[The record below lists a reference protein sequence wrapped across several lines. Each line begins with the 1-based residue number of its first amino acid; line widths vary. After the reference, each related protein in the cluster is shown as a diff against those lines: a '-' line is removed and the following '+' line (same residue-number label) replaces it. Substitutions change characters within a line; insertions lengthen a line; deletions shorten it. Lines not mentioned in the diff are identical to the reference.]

1 MARSLR
7 PQFQGAIYHL
17 IVRGNNHQRLFR
29 DNHDRRY
36 YLELLGRYRGRFGCL
51 IYAYILLGNHLHLL
65 LATPRASIGKFMQ
78 GLGTSYAAYF
88 NRKYKRRGTLFEGRY
103 ESRLVPNATDLL
115 EITRYIHCYASQE
128 GSEKEWETY
137 PWSSYRIYLGV
148 VHSDLVDTATVLA
161 RFQQV
166 SPEEQRKRY
175 QRYVETG
182 KLWLTN
188 SVGKQGTAHVAA
200 TDHPASLIKSA
211 YPLEVSHK
219 EASISEI
226 RRAEAILQQVR
237 SLDFKGTVLTDSRR
251 KSLARHLA
259 MYLIRK
265 ETLLPLH
272 SIGSLLGVKASAV
285 ANAISK
291 VERLTKG
298 GAFPSQI
305 CNLLNS
311 PPTAVANG
319 PNPKQPINEATD
331 IDQAEQEDLL
341 EYLDLPD
348 HYQAHLE
355 TLQRLARTQKEK

>member
-17 IVRGNNHQRLFR
+17 TVRGNNHLRLFR
-29 DNHDRRY
+29 DNHDKRY
-36 YLELLGRYRGRFGCL
+36 YLELLGRYKGRFGCP
-51 IYAYILLGNHLHLL
+51 IYAYLLLSNHLHLL
-65 LATPRASIGKFMQ
+65 LATPRASVGKFMQ

-103 ESRLVPNATDLL
+103 ESRLVPTTDLL
-115 EITRYIHCYASQE
+115 ELTRYIHGYSLQE
-128 GSEKEWETY
+128 GAGNGWETY
-137 PWSSYRIYLGV
+137 PWSSYRVYLGV
-148 VHSDLVDTATVLA
+148 VPSDLVDTATVLA
-161 RFQQV
+161 RFRQV

-175 QRYVETG
+175 QRFVETG

-188 SVGKQGTAHVAA
+188 PVGEEGIAHVAS
-200 TDHPASLIKSA
+200 TNRPASLIRSA
-211 YPLEVSHK
+211 PPPEVSHT
-219 EASISEI
+219 EAKISDI
-226 RRAEAILQQVR
+226 RRAEGILQQVR
-237 SLDFKGTVLTDSRR
+237 SLDFKGTVMKESRR
-251 KSLARHLA
+251 KALARHLA

-311 PPTAVANG
+311 PLITVG
-319 PNPKQPINEATD
+319 NPKQPINKARS
-331 IDQAEQEDLL
+331 IDQTEQEDLL

-348 HYQAHLE
+348 HYVAHLE
-355 TLQRLARTQKEK
+355 TLRRLARSEK

>member
-65 LATPRASIGKFMQ
+65 LATPRASVGKFMQ

-103 ESRLVPNATDLL
+103 ESRLVPTTTDLL
-115 EITRYIHCYASQE
+115 EITRYIHCNASLE
-128 GSEKEWETY
+128 GSEKGWETY
-137 PWSSYRIYLGV
+137 PWSSYRVYLGV

-161 RFQQV
+161 RFRQV

-175 QRYVETG
+175 QRFVGTG

-188 SVGKQGTAHVAA
+188 PVGEQGTAHAA
-200 TDHPASLIKSA
+200 STNRPASYIRSA
-211 YPLEVSHK
+211 SPLEVSHT
-219 EASISEI
+219 EANISDI
-226 RRAEAILQQVR
+226 RRAEGIVQQVR
-237 SLDFKGTVLTDSRR
+237 SLDFKGTVLTENRR
-251 KSLARHLA
+251 KALARHLA

-291 VERLTKG
+291 VERLTRG
-298 GAFPSQI
+298 GVFPSQI

-311 PPTAVANG
+311 LPTAVANG
-319 PNPKQPINEATD
+319 VSAKLSKNEASN

-348 HYQAHLE
+348 HYVAHLE
-355 TLQRLARTQKEK
+355 TLQRLARSQKEK

>member
-51 IYAYILLGNHLHLL
+51 IYAYILLSNNLHLL
-65 LATPRASIGKFMQ
+65 LATPKASVGKFMQ

-103 ESRLVPNATDLL
+103 ESRLVPTTTDLL

-128 GSEKEWETY
+128 GSEKGWETY
-137 PWSSYRIYLGV
+137 PWSSYRVYLGE

-161 RFQQV
+161 RFRQV

-175 QRYVETG
+175 QRFVGTG

-188 SVGKQGTAHVAA
+188 PVGEQGTAHAA
-200 TDHPASLIKSA
+200 STNRPAPFIRSSHPLG
-211 YPLEVSHK
+211 VSHK
-219 EASISEI
+219 EANISDI
-226 RRAEAILQQVR
+226 RRAEGIVQQVR
-237 SLDFKGTVLTDSRR
+237 SLDFKGTVLTENRR
-251 KSLARHLA
+251 KALARHLA

-291 VERLTKG
+291 VERLTRG
-298 GAFPSQI
+298 GVFPSQI

-311 PPTAVANG
+311 SPTAVANG
-319 PNPKQPINEATD
+319 AIPKQPNNEASNV
-331 IDQAEQEDLL
+331 DQTEQEDLL

-348 HYQAHLE
+348 HYVAHLE
-355 TLQRLARTQKEK
+355 TLQRLARSQKEK

>member
-17 IVRGNNHQRLFR
+17 TVRGNNHQRLFR
-29 DNHDRRY
+29 DNHDKRY
-36 YLELLGRYRGRFGCL
+36 YLELLGRYKGLFGCP

-65 LATPRASIGKFMQ
+65 LATPKASVGKFMQ
-78 GLGTSYAAYF
+78 GLGTSYAVYF

-103 ESRLVPNATDLL
+103 ESRLVPTTTDLL

-128 GSEKEWETY
+128 GSEKGWETY
-137 PWSSYRIYLGV
+137 PWSSYRVYLGV

-161 RFQQV
+161 RFRQV

-175 QRYVETG
+175 QRFVGTG

-188 SVGKQGTAHVAA
+188 PVGEQGTAHAA
-200 TDHPASLIKSA
+200 STNRPAPFIRYSH
-211 YPLEVSHK
+211 PLEVSHT
-219 EASISEI
+219 EANISDI
-226 RRAEAILQQVR
+226 TRAEGIVQQVR
-237 SLDFKGTVLTDSRR
+237 SLDFKGTVLTETRR
-251 KSLARHLA
+251 KALARHLA

-298 GAFPSQI
+298 GVFPSQI

-311 PPTAVANG
+311 PPTAVAKGANL
-319 PNPKQPINEATD
+319 NQPKNEASN

-348 HYQAHLE
+348 HYVAHLE
-355 TLQRLARTQKEK
+355 TLQRMARFQKEN

>member
-1 MARSLR
+1 MTRSLR

-29 DNHDRRY
+29 DNHDKRY

-65 LATPRASIGKFMQ
+65 LTTPKASVGKFMQ

-88 NRKYKRRGTLFEGRY
+88 NRKYKRRGTVFEGRY
-103 ESRLVPNATDLL
+103 ESRLVPTANDLL
-115 EITRYIHCYASQE
+115 EITRYIHGYALQE
-128 GSEKEWETY
+128 GCEKGWETY
-137 PWSSYRIYLGV
+137 PWSSYRVYLGV
-148 VHSDLVDTATVLA
+148 VPSDLVDTGTVLA
-161 RFQQV
+161 RFRQV

-175 QRYVETG
+175 QRFVETG

-188 SVGKQGTAHVAA
+188 PVGEQGTAHMAS
-200 TDHPASLIKSA
+200 TDRPASLIRSA
-211 YPLEVSHK
+211 HPLEVSYTETK
-219 EASISEI
+219 ISDT
-226 RRAEAILQQVR
+226 RRAEGILRQVR
-237 SLDFKGTVLTDSRR
+237 SLDFKGTVLTESRR
-251 KSLARHLA
+251 KALGRHLA

-311 PPTAVANG
+311 PPTALANG
-319 PNPKQPINEATD
+319 ANPKQAINEARS
-331 IDQAEQEDLL
+331 IDETEQEDLL

-348 HYQAHLE
+348 HYEAHLE
-355 TLQRLARTQKEK
+355 TLQRLARFQKEK

>member
-65 LATPRASIGKFMQ
+65 LATPKASVGKFMQ

-103 ESRLVPNATDLL
+103 ESRLVPTTNDLL
-115 EITRYIHCYASQE
+115 EFTRYIHCYASQE
-128 GSEKEWETY
+128 GSEKEWASY
-137 PWSSYRIYLGV
+137 PWSSYRVYLGV
-148 VHSDLVDTATVLA
+148 VHSDLVDTGTVLA
-161 RFQQV
+161 RFRQV

-175 QRYVETG
+175 QRFVGTG

-188 SVGKQGTAHVAA
+188 SVGEQGTAHVAS
-200 TDHPASLIKSA
+200 TNRPASLIRSA
-211 YPLEVSHK
+211 SPPEVSHT
-219 EASISEI
+219 EANISDI
-226 RRAEAILQQVR
+226 RRAEGILQQVR
-237 SLDFKGTVLTDSRR
+237 SLDFKGTVLTENRR
-251 KSLARHLA
+251 KALARHLA

-291 VERLTKG
+291 VERLTRG
-298 GAFPSQI
+298 DVLPSQI
-305 CNLLNS
+305 CDLLNS

-319 PNPKQPINEATD
+319 GNPKQAINEASN
-331 IDQAEQEDLL
+331 IDQTEQEDLL

-348 HYQAHLE
+348 HYVAHLE
-355 TLQRLARTQKEK
+355 TLQRLARSQKEK